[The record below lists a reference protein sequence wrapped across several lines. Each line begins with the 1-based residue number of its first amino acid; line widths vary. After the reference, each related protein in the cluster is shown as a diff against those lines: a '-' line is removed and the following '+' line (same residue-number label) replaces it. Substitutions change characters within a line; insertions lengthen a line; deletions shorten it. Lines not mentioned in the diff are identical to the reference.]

1 MNIAE
6 ARSVFRLIKAKSIL
20 VASIAALLMAACTPA
35 AGPVPAETALPAPTV
50 TPLPPT
56 PTTAPSPTDIPRI
69 LNPQN
74 GHWYLAVYTVMG
86 WNGARDYCR
95 RMKGD
100 LVTITSEQEN
110 QFVYSLN
117 ANSWI
122 GLSDTAQ
129 EGNWE
134 WVTGEPLDYVNWAE
148 SEPNN
153 CTDCKD
159 IHVEEGEDYAHFNQ
173 YPPDQWNDWPP
184 EISSFVCEWDASK

>member
-1 MNIAE
+1 MNIEE
-6 ARSVFRLIKAKSIL
+6 ARNIIVI
-20 VASIAALLMAACTPA
+20 SIAALLMAACTPA
-35 AGPVPAETALPAPTV
+35 AEPVPTGTAVPAPTGTALPPIPTI
-50 TPLPPT
+50 TLSPT
-56 PTTAPSPTDIPRI
+56 PTDIPRI

-74 GHWYLAVYTVMG
+74 GHWYLVIYPSRS

-95 RMKGD
+95 KMKGD

-110 QFVYSLN
+110 QFVYNLN
-117 ANSWI
+117 ADSWI

-148 SEPNN
+148 GEPNN

-184 EISSFVCEWDASK
+184 EVSSFVCEWDASK